1 MSIIWSAIIII
12 SLIYGMFFGSSEN
25 LMEIITNASM
35 SSIENIITLTGM
47 LCFWSGIFNI
57 LKNTKIIT
65 KLSKVIKPITSKLFK
80 KEEITDEIMEDV
92 ALNVTS
98 NAIGVGN
105 AATAFSVS
113 AISKMQKINKN
124 KEKPNDSMTA
134 FILLN
139 TASIQI
145 IPTSIISLRIL
156 YKSVAPTEILI
167 PVWIVTI
174 TGLFVGIIAIKIL
187 NKVVK

>member
-1 MSIIWSAIIII
+1 MSIIWSVIIII

-174 TGLFVGIIAIKIL
+174 TGLFVGIVAIKIL

>member
-1 MSIIWSAIIII
+1 MSKIWSCIIII
-12 SLIYGMFFGSSEN
+12 SLLFSMFLGNPEN
-25 LMEIITNASM
+25 LMEIITKSCANSV
-35 SSIENIITLTGM
+35 ENVITLAGM

-57 LKNTKIIT
+57 LKNTEVIT
-65 KLSKVIKPITSKLFK
+65 KVSNIVKPITKGLFK
-80 KEEITDEIMEDV
+80 KDEVTDEILEDV

-105 AATAFSVS
+105 AATVFGIS
-113 AISKMQKINKN
+113 AITKMQKLNKN

-156 YKSVAPTEILI
+156 YLSKAPTSIIL
-167 PVWIVTI
+167 PVWIVTVS
-174 TGLFVGIIAIKIL
+174 GLTAGIFAIKIL

>member
-1 MSIIWSAIIII
+1 MSIIWSVIIII

-174 TGLFVGIIAIKIL
+174 AGLFVGIVAIKIL

>member
-1 MSIIWSAIIII
+1 MSIIWSSIIII
-12 SLIYGMFFGSSEN
+12 SLIYGVIFGSSEN
-25 LMEIITNASM
+25 IMEIITNASM
-35 SSIENIITLTGM
+35 GAIENIITLAGM

-65 KLSKVIKPITSKLFK
+65 KLSKIVKPITKRLFK
-80 KEEITDEIMEDV
+80 EEEITEEIMEDV

-105 AATAFSVS
+105 AATTFSVS

-156 YKSVAPTEILI
+156 YKSVSPTVILI

-174 TGLFVGIIAIKIL
+174 LGLSAGIIAIKIL

>member
-1 MSIIWSAIIII
+1 MSIIWSVIIII